1 MLGVSAES
9 LMSIS
14 LIAFDADDTL
24 WHNESHFHLS
34 QERFCDLLGERVPAE
49 QLMASLVATERRNLK
64 RYGYGVKGFTLS
76 LIETALEVTGG
87 DVPAKAI
94 GEILSIGKD
103 LLDHPVEPL
112 PGVHETLQA
121 LGPYVTLVLITKGDL
136 LHQEQKLA
144 ASGLAE
150 LFDGIEIV
158 SEKDSDTYR
167 RIFTRHGV
175 DPEHAVMVGNS
186 LKSDVIPALDVGADG
201 IWVPYHITWEL
212 ERVETPPVHPRFAK
226 FDTIREVV
234 PWFARRTG
242 QAVADLFRG

>member
-1 MLGVSAES
+1 MPV
-9 LMSIS
+9 S

-34 QERFCDLLGERVPAE
+34 QERFCDLLGDRFPRDA
-49 QLMASLVATERRNLK
+49 LMASLVATERRNLK

-87 DVPAKAI
+87 SVPASAI
-94 GEILSIGKD
+94 SQIIDIGKD

-112 PGVHETLQA
+112 PGVAETLQA

-158 SEKDSDTYR
+158 SEKDTDTYR
-167 RIFTRHGV
+167 RIFARHGS
-175 DPEHAVMVGNS
+175 DPEHCVMVGNS
-186 LKSDVIPALDVGADG
+186 LKSDVLPALDVGAGG
-201 IWVPYHITWEL
+201 IWVPYHLTWEL
-212 ERVETPPVHPRFAK
+212 ERVETVPDHPRFARVE
-226 FDTIREVV
+226 TIREVV

-242 QAVADLFRG
+242 QALG